1 MTKHLAIKDDI
12 YLELNK
18 LKPDAD
24 RSFSFVIKLIMDENK
39 MLKEEV
45 QRQERIIQKLKIDM

>member
-12 YLELNK
+12 YLELND

-45 QRQERIIQKLKIDM
+45 QRQERIIQKLKLDM